1 MKIVE
6 VSTTVYALISKC
18 VIDAGVR
25 VTFNMILLTF
35 PRASQ
40 KNMVRIYHKRLFLNP
55 NSNLLV

>member
-1 MKIVE
+1 M
-6 VSTTVYALISKC
+6 SRTVYALISKC
-18 VIDAGVR
+18 VIDTGVR

-40 KNMVRIYHKRLFLNP
+40 NNMVRIYHKQLFLNP

>member
-6 VSTTVYALISKC
+6 VSRTVYALISKC
-18 VIDAGVR
+18 VIDAGFR

-40 KNMVRIYHKRLFLNP
+40 KNMVRIYCKRLFLNP